1 MRQFFPISGE
11 ASTIANA
18 IATAISKELTIEGQN
33 IWGNLLVLVGSSML
47 SIAAINES
55 LSNKCGTTAT
65 ADNTANAS
73 DAKSG

>member
-55 LSNKCGTTAT
+55 LSNKSGNTA
-65 ADNTANAS
+65 ASDNTANAS
-73 DAKSG
+73 DPKKG

>member
-55 LSNKCGTTAT
+55 LSNKSGATTT
-65 ADNTANAS
+65 SDNTANAS
-73 DAKSG
+73 DSKSG